1 MTNEAD
7 GKSRNA
13 IRRFIRKILSI
24 DHCRRVLLPNFT
36 NEIAM
41 IEGVDYVIG
50 NHDKLNFL
58 DYISEEKPDHPI
70 VIRDKISRSDFSIG
84 FVGDTNYLQRSNL
97 IQDGCDFMCIFA

>member
-1 MTNEAD
+1 
-7 GKSRNA
+7 
-13 IRRFIRKILSI
+13 
-24 DHCRRVLLPNFT
+24 
-36 NEIAM
+36 M

-84 FVGDTNYLQRSNL
+84 FVGDTNYLQRS
-97 IQDGCDFMCIFA
+97 I